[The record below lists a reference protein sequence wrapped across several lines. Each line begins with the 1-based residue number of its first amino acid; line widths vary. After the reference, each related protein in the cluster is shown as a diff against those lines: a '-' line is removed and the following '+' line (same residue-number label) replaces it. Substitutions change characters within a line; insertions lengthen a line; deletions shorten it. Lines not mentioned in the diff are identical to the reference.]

1 MYEILLS
8 VENKLETTNKYEP
21 GCWINVLDPSQDEI
35 SEISSLLKVECDFI
49 TAALDEEERPRIES
63 EGTNTLI
70 LVDIPIV
77 ESYGTA
83 NTFIY
88 STVPIGVVIGE
99 DFIVTVSL
107 KKSKLIQDFLENR
120 VKTFRTYKRNRFL
133 LQLLYRNATYYL
145 QFLKQID
152 KISYNVEKDLHRSKK
167 NKELIML
174 LSLEKSLVYFST
186 SLKSN
191 EIVLEKILS
200 DKYANLE
207 IRRYPEDQHLLE
219 DVIIENK
226 QAIEM
231 ANIYSNVLSGTMDAF
246 ASIIS
251 NNLNIVMKLL
261 ASITILMSVPNIVSG
276 FFGMNVNN
284 PLHGASWAFY
294 AILGGT
300 LLICILLAIILYK
313 KRLF

>member
-1 MYEILLS
+1 MYEILRS
-8 VENKLETTNKYEP
+8 ADNSLEVINSICP
-21 GCWINVLDPSQDEI
+21 GCWINMLDPTKDEI
-35 SEISSLLKVECDFI
+35 AYISNMLSVDSDFL

-63 EGTNTLI
+63 EGSNTLI
-70 LVDIPIV
+70 LVDVPIV
-77 ESYGTA
+77 EAYGSA
-83 NTFIY
+83 NSFIY
-88 STVPIGVVIGE
+88 STIPIGIILGN
-99 DFIVTVSL
+99 DFIITVSL
-107 KKSKLIQDFLENR
+107 KKSRLIKDFLENR
-120 VKTFRTYKRNRFL
+120 IKTFATFKRNRFL
-133 LQLLYRNATYYL
+133 LQLLYKNATYYL
-145 QFLKQID
+145 QYLKQID
-152 KISYNVEKDLHRSKK
+152 KISNNVEKDLHRSQK

-207 IRRYPEDQHLLE
+207 IRKYPEDQHLLE

-251 NNLNIVMKLL
+251 NNQNMVMKLL
-261 ASITILMSVPNIVSG
+261 ASITILLQYQI
-276 FFGMNVNN
+276 
-284 PLHGASWAFY
+284 
-294 AILGGT
+294 
-300 LLICILLAIILYK
+300 
-313 KRLF
+313 